1 MFIFLL
7 KISDNGYM
15 NQSYSSYQYE
25 KESRVYLPEEI
36 DKMSAQLA
44 KRIEEK
50 PEETDAYAVILL
62 FKVGLRIGEVVAL
75 KWSDID

>member
-1 MFIFLL
+1 
-7 KISDNGYM
+7 
-15 NQSYSSYQYE
+15 
-25 KESRVYLPEEI
+25 
-36 DKMSAQLA
+36 MSAQLA